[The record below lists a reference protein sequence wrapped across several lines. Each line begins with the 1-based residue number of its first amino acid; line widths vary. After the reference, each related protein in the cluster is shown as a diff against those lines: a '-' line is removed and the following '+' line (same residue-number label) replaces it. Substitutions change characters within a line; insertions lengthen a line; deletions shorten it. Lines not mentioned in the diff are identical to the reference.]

1 MYIFRETENIILEKE
16 TVITSQLD
24 IFTVSETW
32 LDSTATDVEVEF
44 SIDLGLSQ
52 IKRENKPGGGVC
64 IFAKRDFKIERLS
77 NLSYITESG
86 LHMLWLKKV

>member
-1 MYIFRETENIILEKE
+1 MLLLIKFCESHILHIFRETENIILEKE
-16 TVITSQLD
+16 TVITNQLD

-64 IFAKRDFKIERLS
+64 S
-77 NLSYITESG
+77 T
-86 LHMLWLKKV
+86 